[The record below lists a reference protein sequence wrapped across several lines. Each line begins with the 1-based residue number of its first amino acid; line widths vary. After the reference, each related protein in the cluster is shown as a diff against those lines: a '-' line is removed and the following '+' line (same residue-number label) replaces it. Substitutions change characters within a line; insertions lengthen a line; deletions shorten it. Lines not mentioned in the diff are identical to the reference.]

1 MPRPQERP
9 LKVNTKKLTRAQH
22 KMECMGELTAFFS
35 CMTVCCYLLTVSL
48 QIMALQ

>member
-9 LKVNTKKLTRAQH
+9 LKVNTKKLTRAQN

-35 CMTVCCYLLTVSL
+35 CMTVCCEFLIVYL
-48 QIMALQ
+48 QIMVLQ